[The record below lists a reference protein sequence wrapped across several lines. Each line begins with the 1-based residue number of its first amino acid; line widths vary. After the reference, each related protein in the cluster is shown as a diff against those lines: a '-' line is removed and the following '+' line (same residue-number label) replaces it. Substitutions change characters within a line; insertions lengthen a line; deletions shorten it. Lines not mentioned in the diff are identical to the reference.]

1 MASIRNEFEKRDI
14 IISLRN
20 DYEEADW
27 TPFLIV
33 QYIIDNHDIFD
44 DFYVKYPLN
53 SIDNEDDFYLYL
65 LSIKIE
71 SLRLVIP
78 RLKQDEHKVVIEKI
92 TNDAGA
98 SIKKIS
104 IGLVIKYINQHYE
117 ELLNQ
122 ERTDPEL
129 RERTADIIGQY
140 SSNGICKSALD
151 YIAENDGYMVI
162 DRFEDFE
169 KAIENDTDLFHKLF
183 PTGHLSEIDTLR
195 YKEIMNIW
203 AYILNKEKSSLKA
216 LALGCMDNLYN
227 DIIEYANGVSQAD
240 VFQKEG
246 VVREF
251 SRFLQKINSPKANE
265 ITTIN
270 KKIQDLFSKEL
281 DEKGQSIVYEVP
293 VGEIL
298 NKLRKKEPWAVRM
311 LMLTCTTIGDGG
323 TRYLDS
329 QLNYRSNKPRYF
341 DFAQSNIPT
350 DSFFTSSHQQWLSI
364 FENVHG
370 AIIAGILRDEEMKI
384 DYLKMMGTVAE
395 YYTELTESAD
405 ESLKDD
411 VNLLLNMIQLLAG
424 NENAGS
430 EIVRSLCYGTAMFT
444 CAIMEKALRIAYVK
458 LAGNDRYI
466 QLDKVTLG
474 EMLSANNPYFSKAFG
489 EDHLR
494 NLAYYLVHIPPENIG
509 RNYRNSLAHWT
520 GISTED
526 LEPILVDKLLWL
538 LNDVFVTLILYF
550 ERHNKNPESK

>member
-411 VNLLLNMIQLLAG
+411 VNLL
-424 NENAGS
+424 
-430 EIVRSLCYGTAMFT
+430 
-444 CAIMEKALRIAYVK
+444 
-458 LAGNDRYI
+458 
-466 QLDKVTLG
+466 
-474 EMLSANNPYFSKAFG
+474 
-489 EDHLR
+489 
-494 NLAYYLVHIPPENIG
+494 
-509 RNYRNSLAHWT
+509 
-520 GISTED
+520 
-526 LEPILVDKLLWL
+526 
-538 LNDVFVTLILYF
+538 
-550 ERHNKNPESK
+550 